1 MFKEILE
8 VLTIGFP
15 FCVFKI
21 VAGLF
26 LGHIW
31 LVILGAIDVLIN
43 FTNLF
48 SLLIF
53 KRRFLDPCFFGVL
66 VHLLKRPKKERI
78 KKWMDLGNSLDV
90 VVSFGLVALMI
101 AGGYLKELP
110 SEHLHWWNL
119 SVILNVFGAGSS
131 RLGSSIKN
139 LKEG

>member
-1 MFKEILE
+1 MLKEILE

-43 FTNLF
+43 LTNLF
-48 SLLIF
+48 SLFIF

-90 VVSFGLVALMI
+90 VVSFGLVAFMI
-101 AGGYLKELP
+101 AGGYLRELP
-110 SEHLHWWNL
+110 AEHLHWWNL
-119 SVILNVFGAGSS
+119 SDILNVFGAGSS
-131 RLGSSIKN
+131 RLGSSIKS
-139 LKEG
+139 LKEV